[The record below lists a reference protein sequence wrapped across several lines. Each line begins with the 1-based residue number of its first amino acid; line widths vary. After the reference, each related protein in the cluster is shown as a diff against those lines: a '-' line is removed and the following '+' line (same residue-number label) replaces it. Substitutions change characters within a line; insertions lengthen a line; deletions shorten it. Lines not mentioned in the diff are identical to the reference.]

1 MIRLFLLIGAIFP
14 TKFHNGDSEHI
25 QSIDQSVSLF
35 QTQMAHRKNTMLL
48 KRRRKQKGRLT
59 LQRGW
64 CSAC

>member
-35 QTQMAHRKNTMLL
+35 QTQMAHRKKYYATETEKKA
-48 KRRRKQKGRLT
+48 KR
-59 LQRGW
+59 
-64 CSAC
+64 